1 VKLYKILSFIISI
14 VVLSA
19 WTFKL
24 NQPSVFRGG
33 ASGNMSEEF
42 AAYGLD
48 DTIMIG
54 VGIFKVFLAIV
65 LLIGAFKFP
74 KLIKPAALGI
84 ALFMVG
90 AVYFH
95 ISIGDGILPTLPAAS
110 MLLCCLVLVLN
121 PKGIG
126 YPKG

>member
-1 VKLYKILSFIISI
+1 

-24 NQPSVFRGG
+24 NQPSVFRGA

-54 VGIFKVFLAIV
+54 VGIFKVSLAIV

-74 KLIKPAALGI
+74 KLIKPAALGKS
-84 ALFMVG
+84 
-90 AVYFH
+90 
-95 ISIGDGILPTLPAAS
+95 ISIFDI
-110 MLLCCLVLVLN
+110 N
-121 PKGIG
+121 HF
-126 YPKG
+126 

>member
-1 VKLYKILSFIISI
+1 MKLYKILSFLISI

-24 NQPSVFRGG
+24 KQPSVFRGG
-33 ASGNMSEEF
+33 TTSNMSEEF

-54 VGIFKVFLAIV
+54 VGVFKVSLAIL
-65 LLIGAFKFP
+65 LLIGAYKFP

-84 ALFMVG
+84 ALFMLG

-95 ISIGDGILPTLPAAS
+95 ISIGDGIVPTLPAAS
-110 MLLCCLVLVLN
+110 MLLCCLVLVLS

-126 YPKG
+126 NPKG

>member
-1 VKLYKILSFIISI
+1 MKLYKILSFIISI

-24 NQPSVFRGG
+24 NQPSVFRGA

-54 VGIFKVFLAIV
+54 VGIFKVSLAIV
-65 LLIGAFKFP
+65 LLIGA
-74 KLIKPAALGI
+74 LIKPAALGI
-84 ALFMVG
+84 ALFMVR

-121 PKGIG
+121 PRGIG

>member
-1 VKLYKILSFIISI
+1 
-14 VVLSA
+14 
-19 WTFKL
+19 
-24 NQPSVFRGG
+24 
-33 ASGNMSEEF
+33 MSEEF

-54 VGIFKVFLAIV
+54 VGVFKVSLAIL
-65 LLIGAFKFP
+65 LLIGAYKFP

-84 ALFMVG
+84 ALFMLG

-95 ISIGDGILPTLPAAS
+95 ISIGDGIVPTLPAAS
-110 MLLCCLVLVLN
+110 MLLCCLVLVLS

-126 YPKG
+126 NPKG